1 MEGYRTDEE
10 QVEYLKKW
18 WDENG
23 KSVIG
28 GIAIGLIAIFGWRG
42 WQDHLVTQGEIA
54 SDLYELL
61 ASDDRQKQEATTQ
74 KDSQTDTRAIADQL
88 NRDYKSTPYSTFSS
102 LLLAR
107 EAVEKDDIDAATTN
121 LQWVLDNT
129 DSDEFRHLAR
139 LRLSRLLLEEGDK
152 DIALSLIE
160 NVDAGKFASIY
171 HELRGDILLQQG
183 DSKAA
188 QDAYTQALSTQNS
201 IRGNQSVVQM
211 KLDDLGTNQL

>member
-10 QVEYLKKW
+10 QIEHLKKW
-18 WDENG
+18 WNENG
-23 KSVIG
+23 KSIIG

-42 WQDHLVTQGEIA
+42 WQDHLVTQGEKA
-54 SDLYELL
+54 SDLYEQL
-61 ASDDRQKQEATTQ
+61 AADDRQKKVTPTQ
-74 KDSQTDTRAIADQL
+74 KDSKTDTGAITKQL
-88 NRDYKSTPYSTFSS
+88 NQDYKSTPYSTFSS

-107 EAVEKDDIDAATTN
+107 EAVENNDIAAAKTH

-129 DSDEFRHLAR
+129 DSDEFKHLAR
-139 LRLSRLLLEEGDK
+139 LRLARLLLEEGDK
-152 DIALSLIE
+152 DAAMSLIE
-160 NVDAGKFASIY
+160 KIDTGKFAPNY

-188 QDAYTQALSTQNS
+188 QDAYTQALS
-201 IRGNQSVVQM
+201 IRGNQPVVQM

>member
-1 MEGYRTDEE
+1 LEGYRTDEE
-10 QVEYLKKW
+10 QVEHLKRW

-23 KSVIG
+23 KSIIG

-42 WQDHLVTQGEIA
+42 WQDHLVKQGEIA
-54 SDLYELL
+54 SDLYEHMVIDIGKNKESHVGEV
-61 ASDDRQKQEATTQ
+61 AQ
-74 KDSQTDTRAIADQL
+74 QL
-88 NRDYKSTPYSTFSS
+88 SEDYKSTPYSTFAA
-102 LLLAR
+102 LLQAR
-107 EAVEKDDIDAATTN
+107 EAVVKNDIDTAKTH

-152 DIALSLIE
+152 EFALSLIE
-160 NVDAGKFASIY
+160 NVDAGKFASSY

-183 DSKAA
+183 DSMAA

-211 KLDDLGTNQL
+211 KLDDLGASQP

>member
-1 MEGYRTDEE
+1 LEGYRTDEE
-10 QVEYLKKW
+10 QIEHLKRW

-23 KSVIG
+23 KSIIG

-42 WQDHLVTQGEIA
+42 WQDHLVTQGENA
-54 SDLYELL
+54 SDLYEHITNDISREKGKH
-61 ASDDRQKQEATTQ
+61 AEE
-74 KDSQTDTRAIADQL
+74 IADQL
-88 NRDYKSTPYSTFSS
+88 NQDYKSTPYSTFSS

-107 EAVEKDDIDAATTN
+107 EAVEKNDIDAAKN
-121 LQWVLDNT
+121 HLQWVLDNT

-152 DIALSLIE
+152 ELALSLIE
-160 NVDAGKFASIY
+160 NVYTGKFASSY

-211 KLDDLGTNQL
+211 KLDDLGANQL

>member
-10 QVEYLKKW
+10 QIEHLKKW
-18 WDENG
+18 WNENG
-23 KSVIG
+23 KSIIG

-42 WQDHLVTQGEIA
+42 WQDHLVTQGEKA
-54 SDLYELL
+54 SDLYEQL
-61 ASDDRQKQEATTQ
+61 AADDRQKKVTPTQ
-74 KDSQTDTRAIADQL
+74 KDSKTDTGAITKQL
-88 NRDYKSTPYSTFSS
+88 NQDYKSTPYSTFSS

-107 EAVEKDDIDAATTN
+107 EAVENNDIAAAKTH

-129 DSDEFRHLAR
+129 DSDEFKHLAR
-139 LRLSRLLLEEGDK
+139 LRLARLLLEEGDK
-152 DIALSLIE
+152 DAALSLIE
-160 NVDAGKFASIY
+160 KIDTGKFAPNY

-188 QDAYTQALSTQNS
+188 QDAYTQALS
-201 IRGNQSVVQM
+201 IRGNQPVVQM